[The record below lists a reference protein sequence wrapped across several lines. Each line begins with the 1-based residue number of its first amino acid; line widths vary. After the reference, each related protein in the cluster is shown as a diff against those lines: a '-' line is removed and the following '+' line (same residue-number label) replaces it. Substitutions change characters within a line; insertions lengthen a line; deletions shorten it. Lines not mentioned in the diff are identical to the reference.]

1 MGLAGQ
7 PLSIAPTK
15 CHVKFVGVG
24 KDEIIGVDKFAQQ
37 NAQNVTIS
45 AMAWTGYRA
54 EG

>member
-37 NAQNVTIS
+37 NARIHHFS
-45 AMAWTGYRA
+45 YGLDGGYRA